1 MTDASQSLLKTKGE
15 NSKAKGRIRR
25 MVVLDK
31 EEVSE
36 ERKRK
41 RKREGSK
48 GEKKEWR
55 ERGSSNNKVICYRSY
70 S

>member
-1 MTDASQSLLKTKGE
+1 MRGMVLL
-15 NSKAKGRIRR
+15 AKEDI
-25 MVVLDK
+25 
-31 EEVSE
+31 SE

-41 RKREGSK
+41 TEWEGSE

-55 ERGSSNNKVICYRSY
+55 ESGNSNNKVICYRSY